1 VSAADPGAPPTPDHP
16 SQPPNRVLRRS
27 TDDRVIGGVCG
38 GVARYLG
45 VDPVAVR
52 LGFVVLT
59 IAGGGGILLYLVAW
73 LLIPEQRPGEDIG
86 PPAHARLEGIW
97 LYVGVGL
104 IALGSI
110 LLVDQLFPWF
120 DRVIGPIVLVAIGV
134 GILLGATRRGAA
146 R

>member
-1 VSAADPGAPPTPDHP
+1 VSDTTPGSTPPFERPPEP
-16 SQPPNRVLRRS
+16 SRGVLRRS
-27 TDDRVIGGVCG
+27 RDDRVIGGVCG
-38 GVARYLG
+38 GLARYLG

-73 LLIPEQRPGEDIG
+73 LLIPEERPGEDTG
-86 PPAHARLEGIW
+86 PPTPVRAEGIW
-97 LYVGVGL
+97 LYAGVGL

-134 GILLGATRRGAA
+134 GILLGGMRR
-146 R
+146 

>member
-1 VSAADPGAPPTPDHP
+1 VSAESPGVPP
-16 SQPPNRVLRRS
+16 SQERPPEQPQRVLRRS
-27 TDDRVIGGVCG
+27 SDDRIIGGVCG
-38 GVARYLG
+38 GLARYLG
-45 VDPVAVR
+45 VDAVAVR

-73 LLIPEQRPGEDIG
+73 LLIPEQKPGEDIG
-86 PPAHARLEGIW
+86 PPAHARIEGIW

-134 GILLGATRRGAA
+134 GILVGATRHGRT